1 MDHGTKSLRSLSDA
15 TYLPTAT
22 RACSQC
28 LAIEK
33 RHGSRHRWLSY
44 HRFAFRQGLG
54 GPEKRVEDVGQ
65 IGKDSDDS
73 PEWRCDSMFDMKFSR
88 LCNFYM

>member
-33 RHGSRHRWLSY
+33 RHGFRHRWLSY
-44 HRFAFRQGLG
+44 HRLAFRQGLG
-54 GPEKRVEDVGQ
+54 GPEKELRMLAKL
-65 IGKDSDDS
+65 GKTAMVRPSGGVIV
-73 PEWRCDSMFDMKFSR
+73 C
-88 LCNFYM
+88 LI